1 MKLVM
6 ISVKQDLYNQII
18 RTIEDDDI
26 NAFIDRTLRSAM
38 KMKAET
44 KKEK

>member
-1 MKLVM
+1 MPMVS
-6 ISVKQDLYNQII
+6 IKQDLYNAII
-18 RTIEDDDI
+18 RSTEDDDI
-26 NAFIDRTLRSAM
+26 NGFIDRTLRTAM

>member
-1 MKLVM
+1 MPMVS
-6 ISVKQDLYNQII
+6 IKQDLYNAII
-18 RTIEDDDI
+18 RSTEDDDI